1 MERGTSRRRGFGF
14 VTLAPR
20 GAAEDAVSKMD
31 RSQLDGRTIRVNES
45 KPRGEADMRI
55 RDENLVW
62 NPLMDDQSI
71 EDSEIDEKLRQELG
85 VVVAAQRQ
93 ARQRVGLP
101 LLSHPKTAAI
111 IIDED
116 DDDESS
122 RGSDSSD
129 LSMPELEDII
139 PNSNQFNVLSD
150 DRSGISSSSSAFS
163 GEESVS
169 DVDSICSSEVLR
181 LFGDDSSSGSEDSDS
196 EVSLPKAERKLLLA
210 MRRAKMAIT
219 TNDEESEDD
228 DNAAKCAICF
238 LKHDQSNKWRR
249 LLTLPCCG
257 LEGKEKTSS
266 TRFCAA
272 CILKM
277 ATTRSSDPS
286 ISNEYPSFAEERYE
300 TPVEQFYSNDCQTET
315 KRFIECPR
323 CRDLL
328 AVNIE
333 RPKNYDS
340 DDESCDC
347 SDCRPNGN
355 DWTDPKTAKS
365 ISVRTPSFKER
376 CRYAGKKVGVAR
388 MLWRA
393 SFLHHGFMPRAA
405 LCTRI
410 SDENEVRRLVSWGII
425 SKKSDDLFMMDK
437 GNQKELIKLLDIQNI
452 HVTEDY
458 GEGDMLMLEI
468 LAGMGSA
475 ILASLT
481 KWRIDHAWRMVN
493 RLALLALFFKGYLPS
508 FPLSFSQEW
517 VVTALN
523 VFAITMVIQFI
534 CVAIVYAGALFGVGL
549 AVCYVLR
556 RSTSPFSLMASTI
569 ALASFFAYRGAATFV
584 YNSNYISWVGMVT
597 PKSVI
602 FVKKFIWG

>member
-20 GAAEDAVSKMD
+20 GAAEDAISKMD

-45 KPRGEADMRI
+45 KPRGEAERI

-62 NPLMDDQSI
+62 NPLLMDDQSI
-71 EDSEIDEKLRQELG
+71 EDSEIDETMRQELE
-85 VVVAAQRQ
+85 VVVAAQWQ
-93 ARQRVGLP
+93 ARQRMGGLP
-101 LLSHPKTAAI
+101 PLAQPKTAAAAI

-219 TNDEESEDD
+219 TNDEESEDGNDD

-286 ISNEYPSFAEERYE
+286 ISNEYPYFAEERYE

-328 AVNIE
+328 AVNIK

-355 DWTDPKTAKS
+355 DWTDPTTAKS

-393 SFLHHGFMPRAA
+393 SFLHHGFLPRGT
-405 LCTRI
+405 LCVRS
-410 SDENEVRRLVSWGII
+410 SDENELRRLVSWGII
-425 SKKSDDLFMMDK
+425 SKKSDELFMMDK
-437 GNQKELIKLLDIQNI
+437 GHQKELIRYSKHSCHRGLWRRG
-452 HVTEDY
+452 HVDARNSSGHGMCHFGFTDKMAHGPCMEDGQY
-458 GEGDMLMLEI
+458 TRSPWFI
-468 LAGMGSA
+468 L
-475 ILASLT
+475 
-481 KWRIDHAWRMVN
+481 
-493 RLALLALFFKGYLPS
+493 
-508 FPLSFSQEW
+508 
-517 VVTALN
+517 
-523 VFAITMVIQFI
+523 
-534 CVAIVYAGALFGVGL
+534 
-549 AVCYVLR
+549 
-556 RSTSPFSLMASTI
+556 
-569 ALASFFAYRGAATFV
+569 
-584 YNSNYISWVGMVT
+584 
-597 PKSVI
+597 
-602 FVKKFIWG
+602 